1 MESIF
6 RVWSDSFPDG
16 QRIPEGFAFAK
27 ISSTPGE
34 HTVPAG
40 NRNPQIA
47 WSNAPAGTKS
57 LILLC
62 TDHDVPADFSAA
74 NKEGCTIPADAP
86 RTDFHHWILVD
97 ISPEESCIDPGT
109 LSKGFVPHGKK
120 GPACA
125 NGMRQGLNDYTQAF
139 ADDPEMRGKY
149 YGYDGPC
156 PPWNDLRPHSYVFT
170 VYAVDFPLLP
180 LSGPF
185 TAEDVLEAMK
195 GHILASGSVTGMY
208 SLNPEVA
215 HKL

>member
-27 ISSTPGE
+27 ISSTPDE

-47 WSNAPAGTKS
+47 WSSPPAGTKS

-62 TDHDVPADFSAA
+62 TDHDVPADFSSA

-86 RTDFHHWILVD
+86 RTDFHHWVLVD

-109 LSKGFVPHGKK
+109 LSKGFVTHGKK

-125 NGMRQGLNDYTQAF
+125 NGMRQGLNDYTKAF
-139 ADDPEMRGKY
+139 ADDPEVRGKY
-149 YGYDGPC
+149 YG
-156 PPWNDLRPHSYVFT
+156 
-170 VYAVDFPLLP
+170 
-180 LSGPF
+180 
-185 TAEDVLEAMK
+185 
-195 GHILASGSVTGMY
+195 
-208 SLNPEVA
+208 
-215 HKL
+215 